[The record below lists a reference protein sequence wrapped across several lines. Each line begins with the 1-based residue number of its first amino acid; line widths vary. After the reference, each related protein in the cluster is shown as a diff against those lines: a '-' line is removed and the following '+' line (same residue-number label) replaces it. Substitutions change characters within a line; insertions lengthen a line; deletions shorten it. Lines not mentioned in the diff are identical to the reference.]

1 MRSCA
6 SRNEEEGGSE
16 ELEKGMVRREA
27 LSSAWRIKGVQ
38 KRIINRI
45 SGGPKKSRRPAS
57 HMIRGATT
65 QGPTTVAALLLATA
79 HRTLGACNESYIICG
94 VYEPQQKCT
103 LSIDFSFLVGSP
115 HLSQHLP
122 WMPYPPAA
130 AAVRSAAMVNNHP
143 VLATT

>member
-57 HMIRGATT
+57 HMIRGL
-65 QGPTTVAALLLATA
+65 QPLRVQPPSPLSSLPRLTA
-79 HRTLGACNESYIICG
+79 HSVLVMNPISYAA
-94 VYEPQQKCT
+94 YTSHSKNALY
-103 LSIDFSFLVGSP
+103 LSISHFWLVP
-115 HLSQHLP
+115 
-122 WMPYPPAA
+122 
-130 AAVRSAAMVNNHP
+130 R
-143 VLATT
+143 T